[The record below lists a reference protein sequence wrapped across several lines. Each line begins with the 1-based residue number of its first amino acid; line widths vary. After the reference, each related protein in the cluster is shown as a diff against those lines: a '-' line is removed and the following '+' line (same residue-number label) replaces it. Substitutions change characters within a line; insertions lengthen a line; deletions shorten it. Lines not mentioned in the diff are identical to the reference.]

1 MSFEEFQK
9 MAEKDAAAEPGARC
23 KYCQSA
29 RIVKAGTRKVKA
41 GVRQM
46 FKCNGCGRRFS
57 NLNRSE
63 KHTHPAAIL
72 DALTMVCQGRTYED
86 AIFAL
91 RKKHRLAVTKSAISK
106 WVREYD
112 PDYLKI
118 RHLNKRHGQI
128 VRSYLFTH
136 GGINYNY
143 KLHLPK
149 LATCPFEGLKSY
161 LLKLPEFIDHAM
173 FEGGPEGGAGSA
185 RASQLVLT
193 ENHGLRE
200 FTDTHLSRA
209 ALDALS
215 LALSNR
221 QRHQVVEDYLLSCD
235 RNTIAVEVPV
245 YFHHPELGSVTGH
258 IDILQINFGK
268 VHILDFKPHAKQEN
282 PAKVM
287 TQLTLYAMALTY
299 RAKLKLA
306 DMVCAYFDE
315 ERMYQFRPRWIGGD
329 KNRKPSLQEAQAAQ
343 KNASGN
349 SQQPF

>member
-1 MSFEEFQK
+1 MGFEEFQK
-9 MAEKDAAAEPGARC
+9 AAERDSAEEPGARC

-29 RIVKAGTRKVKA
+29 RIVKAGKRKIKA

-46 FKCNGCGRRFS
+46 FKCAECGRRFS
-57 NLNRSE
+57 NLNRSD

-72 DALTMVCQGRTYED
+72 DALTMVCQGRTYEE

-91 RKKHRLAVTKSAISK
+91 RKKHRLTVTKGAISK

-118 RHLNKRHGQI
+118 RHLNARHGQI

-149 LATCPFEGLKSY
+149 LATCPFEELKSY
-161 LLKLPEFIDHAM
+161 LLKLPESIDHAM
-173 FEGGPEGGAGSA
+173 FEKAARGEEDGEAPA

-193 ENHGLRE
+193 DNHGLRE
-200 FTDTHLSRA
+200 FTDTRLSRA

-245 YFHHPELGSVTGH
+245 YFHHREFGSVTGH
-258 IDILQINFGK
+258 IDVLQINFGK
-268 VHILDFKPHAKQEN
+268 VQILDFKPHAKKES

-299 RAKLKLA
+299 RAKLKMA
-306 DMVCAYFDE
+306 DIVCAYFDE
-315 ERMYQFRPRWIGGD
+315 ERMYQFKPRWIPG
-329 KNRKPSLQEAQAAQ
+329 K
-343 KNASGN
+343 
-349 SQQPF
+349 

>member
-1 MSFEEFQK
+1 MGFEEFQK
-9 MAEKDAAAEPGARC
+9 GPERDAVTEPCTRC

-29 RIVKAGTRKVKA
+29 QVVKAGTRKLKT

-46 FKCNGCGRRFS
+46 FKCTGCGRRFS
-57 NLNRSE
+57 NLNRSD
-63 KHTHPAAIL
+63 KRTHPAAIL
-72 DALTMVCQGRTYED
+72 DALTMVCQGRTYEET
-86 AIFAL
+86 IFTL
-91 RKKHRLAVTKSAISK
+91 RKKHRLTVTRGAISK
-106 WVREYD
+106 WVREYK

-118 RHLNKRHGQI
+118 RHLNQRHGQI

-149 LATCPFEGLKSY
+149 LATCPFAELKSY

-173 FEGGPEGGAGSA
+173 FEKGPKAEDDSGL

-193 ENHGLRE
+193 DNHGLRE
-200 FTDTHLSRA
+200 FTDTRLRRA

-245 YFHHPELGSVTGH
+245 YFHHAGLGSVTGH
-258 IDILQINFGK
+258 VDILQINFGK
-268 VHILDFKPHAKQEN
+268 VRILDFKPHAKKEN

-306 DMVCAYFDE
+306 DIVCAYFDE
-315 ERMYQFRPRWIGGD
+315 ERMFQFRPRWIGRAKASQDGVDGGRSKAYGSPDYGD
-329 KNRKPSLQEAQAAQ
+329 R
-343 KNASGN
+343 
-349 SQQPF
+349 

>member
-1 MSFEEFQK
+1 MGFEEFNK
-9 MAEKDAAAEPGARC
+9 GPLRESLPESEFRC

-29 RIVKAGTRKVKA
+29 EIVKAGTRKVKA
-41 GVRQM
+41 GVRQLYQC
-46 FKCNGCGRRFS
+46 KGCGRRFS

-72 DALTMVCQGRTYED
+72 EALTMVCQGRTYED
-86 AIFAL
+86 VIFSL
-91 RKKHRLAVTKSAISK
+91 RKKHRLSVTKGAISK

-112 PDYLKI
+112 PPYLKI

-136 GGINYNY
+136 GGLNYNY

-161 LLKLPEFIDHAM
+161 LLKLPEFIDHSI
-173 FEGGPEGGAGSA
+173 FEKGPEKGSQTPA
-185 RASQLVLT
+185 RASQLKLT
-193 ENHGLRE
+193 DNHGLRE
-200 FTDTHLSRA
+200 FRDTRLNRA
-209 ALDALS
+209 ALDALP

-221 QRHQVVEDYLLSCD
+221 QRHQVVEDYMLSCD

-245 YFHHPELGSVTGH
+245 YFHHRGLGSVTGH
-258 IDILQINFGK
+258 IDLLQFNFGK
-268 VHILDFKPHAKQEN
+268 VQILDFKPHARKEN

-299 RAKLKLA
+299 RAKLNLK
-306 DMVCAYFDE
+306 DMVCSYFDE
-315 ERMYQFRPRWIGGD
+315 ERMFQFQPRWIVG
-329 KNRKPSLQEAQAAQ
+329 E
-343 KNASGN
+343 
-349 SQQPF
+349 